1 MDRGAWWATVRGV
14 AKSHSWAQH
23 GIASIVYVCINPNCT
38 PRLPRSVSIR
48 LFRGWA
54 RLYWGKGRTQEPL
67 GTPYRFPTP
76 LLASLSPSAVLLSP
90 SKTSGFTRASGSTS
104 VWGTKVPA
112 GVTVSVW

>member
-1 MDRGAWWATVRGV
+1 MVSCATWRESLQRQRAHVL
-14 AKSHSWAQH
+14 ALAISWA
-23 GIASIVYVCINPNCT
+23 GLFVSCT
-38 PRLPRSVSIR
+38 RPGGYFS
-48 LFRGWA
+48 FRGWA